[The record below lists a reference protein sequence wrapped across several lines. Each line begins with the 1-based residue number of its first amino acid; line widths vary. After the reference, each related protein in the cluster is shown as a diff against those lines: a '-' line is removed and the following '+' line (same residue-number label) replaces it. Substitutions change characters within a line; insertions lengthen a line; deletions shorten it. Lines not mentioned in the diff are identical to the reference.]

1 MIKIN
6 KEVLFYCI
14 FTEKRN
20 IFCHVNKQGCYKK
33 KEHLMTNTM
42 FSMKQWGKRAGGS
55 IIKQEDTF
63 INRDLYIWA
72 SPVALW

>member
-33 KEHLMTNTM
+33 K
-42 FSMKQWGKRAGGS
+42 KRTLDDKHNVQHETVGEKGRRVNH
-55 IIKQEDTF
+55 QTG
-63 INRDLYIWA
+63 RYIYK
-72 SPVALW
+72 